1 MGFQEMHKITD
12 NDYIT
17 FLKSNQEV
25 VIEDQHIVI
34 GKEII
39 IKDLEPDNFKL
50 EIENI
55 WSFPDRGKWASH
67 YLNAK
72 YRGNYAP
79 QVPRNIILRYSSE
92 NDIVLDPFI
101 GSGTTLIESKL
112 LNRHGIGIDINTGSA
127 MIAMDRLH
135 FNSGSDNFTD
145 QEIYTGDA
153 RNMDKVSDGFVD
165 LVITHPPYANIISY
179 SKNNKIAGDLSG
191 ISSIDEY
198 YNEMR
203 TVASEIFRVLK
214 DGKYCAVLIGDSR
227 KYKHQIP
234 LSFRI
239 MDIFL
244 EQGFILK
251 EDIIKIQHNT
261 RTRQYWE
268 KASIEKNFLLLAYEH
283 LFVFRKPDNRSTGMY
298 KYSMKKFN
306 NLL

>member
-1 MGFQEMHKITD
+1 MEFKEMKKITMTDYD
-12 NDYIT
+12 NFIQRN
-17 FLKSNQEV
+17 KEI
-25 VIEDQHIVI
+25 VIEDQHIGI
-34 GKEII
+34 GGEIKI
-39 IKDLEPDNFKL
+39 RELQPENFKL

-79 QVPRNIILRYSSE
+79 QVPRNVILRYSAE
-92 NDIVLDPFI
+92 NDTILDPFL
-101 GSGTTLIESKL
+101 GSGTTLIEAKL
-112 LNRHGIGIDINTGSA
+112 LNRHGIGIDINKGSA
-127 MIAMDRLH
+127 MLAMDRL
-135 FNSGSDNFTD
+135 NFESEGVNTPD
-145 QEIYTGDA
+145 QYIYDGDA
-153 RNMDKVSDGFVD
+153 RNMDKISDGSVD

-179 SKNNKIAGDLSG
+179 SKNNKIEGDLSG
-191 ISSIDEY
+191 ITSLDEY
-198 YNEMR
+198 YDQMR
-203 TVASEIFRVLK
+203 TVSSEIFRVLK
-214 DGKYCAVLIGDSR
+214 EGKYCAILIGDSR

-283 LFVFRKPDNRSTGMY
+283 LFVFRKPEEKGTAIY
-298 KYSMKKFN
+298 KYSTKKVN
-306 NLL
+306 NL